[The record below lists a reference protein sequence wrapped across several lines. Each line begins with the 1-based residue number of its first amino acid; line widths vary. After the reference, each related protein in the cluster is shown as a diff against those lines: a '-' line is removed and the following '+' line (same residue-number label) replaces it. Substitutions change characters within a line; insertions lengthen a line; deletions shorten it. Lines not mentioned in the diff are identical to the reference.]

1 LTRGDVHNGWLQ
13 LLLVIAGS
21 ALVGALTESVQGFPP
36 LPAVADEVAALDEIY
51 KGTVLADT
59 LVAPGLLGFT
69 RFGYRSARKH
79 WNPVSAYLRDHH
91 ILITG
96 ATSGLG
102 LATAEALAARGAKV
116 VVNDLGGARDGSGG
130 SVTAA
135 EAVVAEIEAAGGE
148 AMPNAASVT
157 DFAAVQAMVEAAM
170 AKWGRVDLLVNNAG
184 VLRDKTFAKMELEDF
199 RFVVDVHLMGAV
211 NCTKAVWEIMR
222 GQNYGRIVMTTSSSG
237 LYGNFGQ
244 SNYGAAKMA
253 LVGLMQTLS
262 IEGAK
267 NDIRVNCLAPT
278 AHTRMTEDLGAALPL
293 EALDPALVTP
303 GLLYLLSREAPS
315 RCILAAGAGGF
326 ERAFVTLTEGV
337 HIAGPDAPEQ
347 VAARFDAI
355 SDRSKEIVPEM
366 GAAQGMIELTKAQK
380 AHAS

>member
-1 LTRGDVHNGWLQ
+1 MTIRFDGQ
-13 LLLVIAGS
+13 
-21 ALVGALTESVQGFPP
+21 
-36 LPAVADEVAALDEIY
+36 VAIV
-51 KGTVLADT
+51 
-59 LVAPGLLGFT
+59 
-69 RFGYRSARKH
+69 
-79 WNPVSAYLRDHH
+79 
-91 ILITG
+91 TG
-96 ATSGLG
+96 AGGGLG
-102 LATAEALAARGAKV
+102 REHALALAARGAKV
-116 VVNDLGGARDGSGG
+116 VVNDLGGARDGSGA
-130 SVTAA
+130 SATAA

-148 AMPNAASVT
+148 ALANAASVT

-170 AKWGRVDLLVNNAG
+170 AKWGRIDLLVNNAG
-184 VLRDKTFAKMELEDF
+184 VLRDRTFAKMELEDF
-199 RFVVDVHLMGAV
+199 RFVLDVHLMGAV
-211 NCTKAVWEIMR
+211 HCTKAVWEIMR
-222 GQNYGRIVMTTSSSG
+222 SQNYGRIVMTTSSSG

-293 EALDPALVTP
+293 EALGPELVTP
-303 GLLYLLSREAPS
+303 GMLYLLSREAPS

-326 ERAFVTLTEGV
+326 ERAYVTLTEGV
-337 HIAGPDAPEQ
+337 HITGEDAPEQ
-347 VAARFDAI
+347 IAARFDAI
-355 SDRSKEIVPEM
+355 SDRANEIVPEM